1 MTILD
6 GAVLGA
12 IQGLTEFLPVSSS
25 GHLILMREVLHL
37 NTSTGLAFDAILQL
51 GTVLAALVYFRQSLF
66 ELIVNFFKIISGKK
80 NDIAETDRALLSSLV
95 IATMPAVLIGILLEK
110 KMETLFRS
118 PWLVAIALILGS
130 ILLIIA
136 ERSSR
141 TRSTTVT
148 VRRGWWIGCFQ
159 TLALIPG
166 VSRSGATISGGM
178 LLGLNRETATRYSF
192 LLSLPIITGSG
203 LKKLVAVLK
212 EGAGDIEALPL
223 IIGFCVSFFVGI
235 VCIHYLLA
243 YLKKHTLYAF
253 VWYRCVL
260 ALLVLSLLVLKIV

>member
-12 IQGLTEFLPVSSS
+12 IQGLTEFLPISSS
-25 GHLILMREVLHL
+25 GHLIFMREVLHL
-37 NTSTGLAFDAILQL
+37 NTSNGLAFDAILQL

-66 ELIVNFFKIISGKK
+66 QLLVIFFKIVSSKK
-80 NDIAETDRALLSSLV
+80 DDVAETDRALLSSLV
-95 IATMPAVLIGILLEK
+95 IGTMPALVLGILLEK

-118 PWLVAIALILGS
+118 PWLVAIALITGS

-136 ERSSR
+136 EKSSQA
-141 TRSTTVT
+141 RSTNVT
-148 VRRGWWIGCFQ
+148 IRQGWWVGCFQ

-203 LKKLVAVLK
+203 LKKLVDVLK
-212 EGAGDIEALPL
+212 DGTGGIEALPL
-223 IIGFCVSFFVGI
+223 MIGFSVSFIVGI

-253 VWYRCVL
+253 VWYRCIL
-260 ALLVLSLLVLKIV
+260 ALLVLTLLVLKIV